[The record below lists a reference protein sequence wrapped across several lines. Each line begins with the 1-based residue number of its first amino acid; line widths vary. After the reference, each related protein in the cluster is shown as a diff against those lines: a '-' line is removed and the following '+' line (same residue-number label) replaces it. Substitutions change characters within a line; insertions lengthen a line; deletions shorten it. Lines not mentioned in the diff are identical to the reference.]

1 MMIAAITLVLVIL
14 PTTLIV
20 RIKRENHPET
30 LTEFNKGYHS
40 IMQEKLMNPTTNTIL
55 KKILACTLMS
65 IVLML
70 VYVVV
75 SFLFDWLFDLIGE
88 EKVSWRSMVAACTFT
103 TAAIIV
109 VDIINSRKKGA
120 DRSDDI
126 IKICRRILT
135 TTTIMFCGSLV
146 IEWLI
151 QRFSDEDFSLGLVH
165 WLSFALAVAL
175 CEELIKKNKEKK
187 IKEDENTLVVAA
199 ECEDMQT
206 AEDICNK
213 FESNGVKAMIVE
225 QDSPVYIK
233 GNGSPVQIHVCR
245 KDLGKSKEII

>member
-1 MMIAAITLVLVIL
+1 MTAKT
-14 PTTLIV
+14 
-20 RIKRENHPET
+20 K
-30 LTEFNKGYHS
+30 
-40 IMQEKLMNPTTNTIL
+40 TIL
-55 KKILACTLMS
+55 KKILAYALMS

-70 VYVVV
+70 VYVVS

-88 EKVSWRSMVAACTFT
+88 EKVSWRSTVVACTFT

-109 VDIINSRKKGA
+109 VDIINSRKKGV

-135 TTTIMFCGSLV
+135 TTTYMFCGSLV

-175 CEELIKKNKEKK
+175 FDELVKKYKEKK
-187 IKEDENTLVVAA
+187 GEKTDN
-199 ECEDMQT
+199 
-206 AEDICNK
+206 
-213 FESNGVKAMIVE
+213 
-225 QDSPVYIK
+225 
-233 GNGSPVQIHVCR
+233 
-245 KDLGKSKEII
+245 

>member
-1 MMIAAITLVLVIL
+1 MTAKT
-14 PTTLIV
+14 
-20 RIKRENHPET
+20 K
-30 LTEFNKGYHS
+30 
-40 IMQEKLMNPTTNTIL
+40 TIL
-55 KKILACTLMS
+55 KKILAYALMS

-88 EKVSWRSMVAACTFT
+88 EKVSWISMVAACTFT
-103 TAAIIV
+103 TVAIII
-109 VDIINSRKKGA
+109 VDILNSRKKGV

-175 CEELIKKNKEKK
+175 FDELVKKNKERK
-187 IKEDENTLVVAA
+187 IKEDENALVVAA

-206 AEDICNK
+206 AEGIFNK
-213 FESNGVKAMIVE
+213 LENNGIKAMIVE
-225 QDSPVYIK
+225 KNSPVYIK
-233 GNGSPVQIHVCR
+233 GNGSPVQIQVCR
-245 KDLGKSKEII
+245 KDLEKSHFYV

>member
-1 MMIAAITLVLVIL
+1 MTAKT
-14 PTTLIV
+14 
-20 RIKRENHPET
+20 K
-30 LTEFNKGYHS
+30 
-40 IMQEKLMNPTTNTIL
+40 TIL
-55 KKILACTLMS
+55 KKILAYALMS
-65 IVLML
+65 VVLML

-103 TAAIIV
+103 TAAIII
-109 VDIINSRKKGA
+109 VDILNSRKKGI

-151 QRFSDEDFSLGLVH
+151 QRFSDDDFSLGLIH

-175 CEELIKKNKEKK
+175 FDELIKKNKEKK
-187 IKEDENTLVVAA
+187 TQEDENALVVAA

-213 FESNGVKAMIVE
+213 LESNGVKAMIVE
-225 QDSPVYIK
+225 KDSPVYIK
-233 GNGSPVQIHVCR
+233 GNGSPVQIQVCR
-245 KDLGKSKEII
+245 RDQQKSADIII